1 MKHASI
7 INIGKTVIRLLSIV
21 FVLFVVNST
30 TSAAFYQ
37 NTGKGDERIIK
48 GRITDEVSGA
58 SLTGA
63 SISIKGEGRG
73 VSSDEN
79 GTCTDCKGSGTFQGC
94 NVCRN
99 QGSQKCNRC
108 SGSGD
113 DGRGTPGCETC
124 LSEGKISCS
133 SCQSAGANYVGK
145 CIRCNGGGKTT
156 FKECDNCE
164 SGKSSPKIQILGMCV
179 LCEGNGRVEIPA
191 S

>member
-1 MKHASI
+1 MKPFHRAMLCCA
-7 INIGKTVIRLLSIV
+7 LLSITAI
-21 FVLFVVNST
+21 FSSCENSPTPSQDQKTIAVNAPSQKMME
-30 TSAAFYQ
+30 SDQ
-37 NTGKGDERIIK
+37 P
-48 GRITDEVSGA
+48 
-58 SLTGA
+58 
-63 SISIKGEGRG
+63 
-73 VSSDEN
+73 DEN

-164 SGKSSPKIQILGMCV
+164 SGKSSPKIQILGLCV
-179 LCEGNGRVEIPA
+179 LCEGKGRVEIPA